1 MVPIEHQMRPLL
13 SGLATTFHR
22 LSSTAFYYVTLSMP
36 PRSFGSALAP
46 GSQMAPSGH
55 TAAQCRHARARAC
68 LLLWAPAR
76 VSGAQGGY
84 GRLPRCPRHRA
95 AQDRASPQRLYLAA
109 AMTRA
114 LPAAVESAQYIRLRT
129 SVLPWLQ
136 PGRWGAAPHWVSAAF
151 YHLSTILRVRGRIS
165 NPLVLHPTPPLIASE
180 RACLKPLHPDC
191 MGCMSSR

>member
-1 MVPIEHQMRPLL
+1 MAPP
-13 SGLATTFHR
+13 FHR
-22 LSSTAFYYVTLSMP
+22 LASTASYYVTLTVL
-36 PRSFGSALAP
+36 PRTFGSALAP
-46 GSQMAPSGH
+46 GHKWPHRGH
-55 TAAQCRHARARAC
+55 SDAQYRPGVARART
-68 LLLWAPAR
+68 LGVLP
-76 VSGAQGGY
+76 VGGSSA
-84 GRLPRCPRHRA
+84 GEHGKGSRCVGGSVRPRT
-95 AQDRASPQRLYLAA
+95 ASPRRLYLAA
-109 AMTRA
+109 AMTRE
-114 LPAAVESAQYIRLRT
+114 LPAAVESAPYIRLRT